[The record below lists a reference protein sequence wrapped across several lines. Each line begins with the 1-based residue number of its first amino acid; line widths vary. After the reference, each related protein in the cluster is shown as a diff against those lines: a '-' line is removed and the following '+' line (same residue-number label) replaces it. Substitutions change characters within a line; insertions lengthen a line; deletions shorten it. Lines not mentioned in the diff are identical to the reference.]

1 MFTFYISQ
9 HLLVKNIIMDQKT
22 HKKELTRLY
31 KKWPDIRRYL
41 RSKGCLPTDAEDI
54 FQEALIIYTRKC
66 QEKDFQLD
74 VEAFH
79 FVKGICKFLWYN
91 QSRKNK
97 PKTEEIA
104 KLNIEED
111 WLQKELQ
118 FIKMEVIINSIGE
131 KCKELL
137 TSFYGL
143 GLSMTKIAKN
153 LGFRNEKVAKSQ
165 KYRCLQKAKELALN
179 NSIAKNEN
187 L

>member
-1 MFTFYISQ
+1 
-9 HLLVKNIIMDQKT
+9 MDHNTQ
-22 HKKELTRLY
+22 KKELMRLY
-31 KKWPDIRRYL
+31 KKWPDIKRYL
-41 RSKGCLPTDAEDI
+41 RSKGCLPIDAEDI

-74 VEAFH
+74 VAPFH

-97 PKTEEIA
+97 PQTELIEELT
-104 KLNIEED
+104 KLNVEED
-111 WLQKELQ
+111 WMQKEMQ
-118 FIKMEVIINSIGE
+118 FKKMEDVINSIGE

-143 GLSMTKIAKN
+143 GLSMTKIAKK
-153 LGFRNEKVAKSQ
+153 LGLRNEKVAKSQ
-165 KYRCLQKAKELALN
+165 KYRCLQKAKELAT
-179 NSIAKNEN
+179 SKTAATIEN